1 MALKVAILDTN
12 ALENKGSYGRLVGLL
27 RALDATL
34 PNHEVTV
41 YHRYYDMAKKE
52 RIEDLKRYHADV
64 EIKRIRGTM
73 KRARWQ
79 PRLQRI

>member
-27 RALDATL
+27 KALDTTL
-34 PNHEVTV
+34 PRHEVTV

-52 RIEDLKRYHADV
+52 RIEDLKKYHADV
-64 EIKRIRGTM
+64 KIKRHPWYCEKGSPAAT
-73 KRARWQ
+73 AVA
-79 PRLQRI
+79 